1 MNNDDTFEKKY
12 QILRQQNLEAWT
24 GEGYARAWKQLNII
38 FDRLNSENLL
48 PALPAKFLE
57 FGCGNAAM
65 SSQLMAQKGYDVY
78 GVDISPTAI
87 KWANER
93 FSSLN
98 LKGSFHVDNICDISH
113 FTAESFDIIFD
124 GSCLHCI
131 NGEDRADCFKEMKRM
146 IKPNGSLIISTMCG
160 LPKQQ
165 EDISNYNNENY
176 QLYQKNQPWRTLNP
190 LELIKKEIINSGLS
204 INYIHV
210 NENPW
215 WDHTTIVCAK
225 S

>member
-1 MNNDDTFEKKY
+1 MNNDDKFEKQY

-24 GEGYARAWKQLNII
+24 GEGYARAWEQLNLI
-38 FDRLNSENLL
+38 FDILNKENLL
-48 PALPAKFLE
+48 PTLPAKFLE

-87 KWANER
+87 NWAKER

-98 LKGSFHVDNICDISH
+98 LKGSFYVDDVCKISH
-113 FTAESFDIIFD
+113 FPSKSFDIIYD

-131 NGEDRADCFKEMKRM
+131 NGEDRLTCFAEMKRL

-160 LPKQQ
+160 FPKQL
-165 EDISNYNNENY
+165 EDINNYENY
-176 QLYQKNQPWRTLNP
+176 QLYQNNQPWRTLKP
-190 LELIKKEIINSGLS
+190 LELIKKEITNSGFS

-210 NENPW
+210 NDNPW
-215 WDHTTIVCAK
+215 WDHATIVCAK
-225 S
+225 N